1 MADEARKRHP
11 ILRALSHRNF
21 AIFEGG
27 LFPSY
32 MTGWMQ
38 RVGAGWL
45 AWELTHSPVWLG
57 IIAAAD
63 LAPMLVLAPFAGAWT
78 DRVNPLPL
86 IRIAQALL
94 LLQAALMS
102 VLTATGWMSIEV
114 LLALTI
120 FSGLIYPFHSTARQ
134 SIIPS
139 TVGRED
145 FAPAIALDSALF
157 HSTRFIGP
165 AIAAFIIPA
174 YGVQGT
180 FFCHV
185 LGSSLCLTTFLMLR
199 LKPPDRSQAYGRNL
213 FAQVA
218 DSLSYVARHDGL
230 RPMLL
235 LLAFTSTFVRP
246 LQDMLPGFAG
256 DVFHGGPRELAWLS
270 SSVGIGAMAGAIY
283 IATRGSL
290 VGLARVTIVGYC
302 GTGLAALC
310 FVATNYFWF
319 GVLCCAGIGFF
330 LNVMSTSIQ
339 SLMQFSAEDSM
350 RGRVMSLYL
359 LIYRGMP
366 AVGAVII
373 GFLASTFSL
382 RIAGGVAAVTC
393 LIYILF
399 VLPKQAAIA
408 NSMENP
414 PPRRAAK
421 PDINVAS

>member
-1 MADEARKRHP
+1 MSGETPKRLP
-11 ILRALSHRNF
+11 IARALSHRNF

-32 MTGWMQ
+32 LSGWMQ

-63 LAPMLVLAPFAGAWT
+63 LAPMLVLAPLAGAWT

-94 LLQAALMS
+94 LLQAVLMS
-102 VLTATGWMSIEV
+102 LLTATGWMTIEV
-114 LLALTI
+114 LLVLTI
-120 FSGLIYPFHSTARQ
+120 YSGLVYPFHSTARQ
-134 SIIPS
+134 SIIPA
-139 TVGRED
+139 TVARED
-145 FAPAIALDSALF
+145 FAPAIALDSASF

-180 FFCHV
+180 FFSHV
-185 LGSSLCLTTFLMLR
+185 LGSTLCLTTFLMLR
-199 LKPPDRSQAYGRNL
+199 LKPPDRSQSRGRNL

-218 DSLSYVARHDGL
+218 DSLSYAAGHGGL

-283 IATRGSL
+283 IAMRGSL
-290 VGLARVTIVGYC
+290 AGLTRVTMVGYC
-302 GTGLAALC
+302 GTGLAALG
-310 FVATNYFWF
+310 FVATNNLWI

-339 SLMQFSAEDSM
+339 SLMQFAAEDSM

-382 RIAGGVAAVTC
+382 RIAGGVAAGIC
-393 LIYILF
+393 LIYIVS
-399 VLPKQAAIA
+399 VLPKQAVIA

-414 PPRRAAK
+414 PPRRPAK
-421 PDINVAS
+421 PDINTPA